1 MRMRSGFFESWHD
14 VLVASFHDEDMQQ
27 PLVICAV
34 EANSVVQVFRWSEED
49 GMTLVLARDRT
60 EGLADDVSEDY
71 KKPVNIMIVDRNGR
85 AEHIV
90 RTPAGVKKLR

>member
-1 MRMRSGFFESWHD
+1 
-14 VLVASFHDEDMQQ
+14 
-27 PLVICAV
+27 
-34 EANSVVQVFRWSEED
+34 
-49 GMTLVLARDRT
+49 MTLVLARDRT

-90 RTPAGVKKLR
+90 RTPAGVKYLR